1 MEFFKYFDFFYLFD
15 EQFTVLLI
23 LAMIFGIIT
32 KKLKMKVFH
41 SKHNDKSYL
50 NSNNDESKELNKNDQ
65 KENDEDDEED
75 LEEKDIKMIFVFI
88 MDEKPTQNFVCE
100 NTTNLSLGKI
110 YDIYKLFIKIFFK
123 EIQNIIRKF

>member
-15 EQFTVLLI
+15 EQFTILLI

-32 KKLKMKVFH
+32 KRIKMRVFQ
-41 SKHNDKSYL
+41 SKHYDKSDL
-50 NSNNDESKELNKNDQ
+50 NSNNNDESKELNKNDQ

-88 MDEKPTQNFVCE
+88 MDEKPSQNFVCE

-110 YDIYKLFIKIFFK
+110 
-123 EIQNIIRKF
+123 